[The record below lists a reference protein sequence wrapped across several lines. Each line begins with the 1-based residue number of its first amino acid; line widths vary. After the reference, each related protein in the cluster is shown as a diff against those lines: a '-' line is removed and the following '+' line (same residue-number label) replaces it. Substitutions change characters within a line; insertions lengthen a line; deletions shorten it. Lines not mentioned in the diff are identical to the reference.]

1 MKSLCVFCGS
11 SSGTRPAY
19 ASAARRFGTLLA
31 QRGLIL
37 VYGGSASG
45 LMLVL
50 ADAALAA
57 GGTVIGVIPRA
68 LVEREV
74 AHRGLTELHVVGS
87 MHERKQKMADLSD
100 GFVALPGGFGTLDE
114 TAEVLTWRQ
123 LGLHDKPCGLLDVG
137 GFFAPLLRFFD
148 HAVDEGFV
156 VAEQRRMLIADEDP
170 ARLIDRLV
178 ASAAGSRD

>member
-11 SSGTRPAY
+11 SAGTRPAY
-19 ASAARRFGTLLA
+19 ADAARRLGTLLA
-31 QRGLIL
+31 ERNLTL

-45 LMLVL
+45 LMRVL

-57 GGTVIGVIPRA
+57 GGAVIGVIPRA
-68 LVEREV
+68 LLDREI
-74 AHRGLTELHVVGS
+74 AHTGLTELHVVGS

-114 TAEVLTWRQ
+114 TAEILTWRQ
-123 LGLHDKPCGLLDVG
+123 LGLHAKPCGLLDVAD
-137 GFFAPLLRFFD
+137 FFAPLLRFFD

-156 VAEQRRMLIADEDP
+156 AVEQRRMLIADDDP
-170 ARLIDRLV
+170 GRLIDRLT
-178 ASAAGSRD
+178 SPSRP

>member
-11 SSGTRPAY
+11 SAGTRPAY
-19 ASAARRFGTLLA
+19 ANAAGRFGTLLA
-31 QRGLIL
+31 ERNLTL
-37 VYGGSASG
+37 VYGGAARG
-45 LMLVL
+45 LMRVL
-50 ADAALAA
+50 ADTALAA
-57 GGTVIGVIPRA
+57 GGTVIGVIPRG
-68 LVEREV
+68 LVDREL
-74 AHRGLTELHVVGS
+74 AHPGLSELHVVGS

-123 LGLHDKPCGLLDVG
+123 LGLHGKPCGLLDVA

-156 VAEQRRMLIADEDP
+156 AAEQRRLLITDDDP
-170 ARLIDRLV
+170 ARLLDRLI
-178 ASAAGSRD
+178 AA